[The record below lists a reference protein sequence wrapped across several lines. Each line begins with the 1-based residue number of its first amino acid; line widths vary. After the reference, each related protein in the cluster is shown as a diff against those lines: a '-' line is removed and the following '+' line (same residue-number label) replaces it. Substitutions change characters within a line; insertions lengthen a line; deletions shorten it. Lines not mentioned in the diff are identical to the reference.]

1 MTIYDIAREAG
12 VAASTV
18 SRVLNN
24 KPGIKAETREHVQ
37 QILKK
42 YNFTPD
48 QAARGLVMQSSKI
61 IGILMQ
67 DIRVVHHIDSAY
79 IIEQEMTQ
87 RGYCCIT
94 MSTGH
99 TDEKMAEYIKILEER
114 RVEGA
119 ILIGSMFGTE
129 RVKKSIQEHLG
140 NVPIVIV
147 NGYLDLPNVYGI
159 MADEERGIEQC
170 VELLVSKG
178 KEKLAFAVD
187 TDSPSN
193 RLKTRGFVTGML
205 RQGWK
210 REEMWIYETK
220 ESSPDGG
227 YEVAGRILK
236 EHPDV
241 QGIIYSVDV
250 TAVGG
255 LRALYD
261 MGVKVPDQVAVTG
274 VDNTIYGEIC
284 RPRLT
289 TLDNRLVELGSTAA
303 EILLSAMNGQ
313 ARTSKMMFFTEII
326 EREST

>member
-37 QILKK
+37 RILKK

-147 NGYLDLPNVYGI
+147 NGYVDLPNVYGI
-159 MADEERGIEQC
+159 LADEERGIERC

-210 REEMWIYETK
+210 REDIWIYETK

-236 EHPDV
+236 DHPDV
-241 QGIIYSVDV
+241 QGLIYSVDV

-261 MGVKVPDQVAVTG
+261 MNIKVPEQVAVTG

-289 TLDNRLVELGSTAA
+289 TLDNRLVELGSAAA

-313 ARTSKMMFFTEII
+313 ARTSKMMFFTEIV

>member
-37 QILKK
+37 RILKK

-147 NGYLDLPNVYGI
+147 NGYVDLPNVYGI
-159 MADEERGIEQC
+159 LADEERGIERC

-178 KEKLAFAVD
+178 KEKLVFAVD

-210 REEMWIYETK
+210 REDIWIYETK

-236 EHPDV
+236 DHPDV
-241 QGIIYSVDV
+241 QGLIYSVDV

-261 MGVKVPDQVAVTG
+261 MNIKVPEQVAVTG

-289 TLDNRLVELGSTAA
+289 TLDNRLVELGSAAA

-313 ARTSKMMFFTEII
+313 ARTSKMMFFTEIV